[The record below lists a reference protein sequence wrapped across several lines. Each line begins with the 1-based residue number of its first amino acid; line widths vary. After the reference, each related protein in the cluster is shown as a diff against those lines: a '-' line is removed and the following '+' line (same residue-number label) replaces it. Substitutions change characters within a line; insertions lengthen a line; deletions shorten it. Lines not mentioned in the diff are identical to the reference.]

1 MTVKNDQDLWDAA
14 KTVIKGKFIALN
26 IILED
31 NKYLKDF
38 SSTLAQFYLSWKKNK
53 RTTVQKKPHKG

>member
-1 MTVKNDQDLWDAA
+1 MTVKNHQDLWDAA

-38 SSTLAQFYLSWKKNK
+38 SSTFYLSWKKNK